1 MANLKISQVE
11 KTTNMDADAYVLVV
25 QNGKNYR
32 MSIKEAIAAN
42 VDIKD
47 VDLSNYYTKEETTT
61 IVNNAIEDIDVDL
74 SNYYTKEETTNIIN
88 DSIEDFEIVSEDGN
102 VTTITEVVNTVET
115 QTEQIGK
122 LENIVENINKDVA
135 TEEDAE
141 VTFDNIFT
149 Y

>member
-11 KTTNMDADAYVLVV
+11 KTTDMDADAYVLVV

-47 VDLSNYYTKEETTT
+47 VDLSNYYTKEET
-61 IVNNAIEDIDVDL
+61 A
-74 SNYYTKEETTNIIN
+74 NIIN
-88 DSIEDFEIVSEDGN
+88 DSIEDYEIVSEGGN
-102 VTTITEVVNTVET
+102 VTTITEVVNNVET
-115 QTEQIGK
+115 QSEKIIE
-122 LENIVENINKDVA
+122 LENTVQNINEAIA
-135 TEEDAE
+135 TKEDADA
-141 VTFDNIFT
+141 TFGDIFI

>member
-11 KTTNMDADAYVLVV
+11 KTQDTSTDAYVLVV

-47 VDLSNYYTKEETTT
+47 VDLSNYYTKEET
-61 IVNNAIEDIDVDL
+61 V
-74 SNYYTKEETTNIIN
+74 NIIN
-88 DSIEDFEIVSEDGN
+88 DSIEDFEIVSEGGN
-102 VTTITEVVNTVET
+102 TTTITEVVNNVET
-115 QTEQIGK
+115 QSEKIVE
-122 LENIVENINKDVA
+122 LENTTESQSEKIIQLENTLQNINEAIA
-135 TEEDAE
+135 TKEDADA
-141 VTFDNIFT
+141 TFGDIFI

>member
-42 VDIKD
+42 VDLGD
-47 VDLSNYYTKEETTT
+47 VDLSNYYTKEET
-61 IVNNAIEDIDVDL
+61 V
-74 SNYYTKEETTNIIN
+74 NIIN
-88 DSIEDFEIVSEDGN
+88 DSIEDFEVVSAGGN
-102 VTTITEVVNTVET
+102 TTTITEVVNTVET
-115 QTEQIGK
+115 QSDKIIELTTAAETHAEKIDK
-122 LENIVENINKDVA
+122 LENIVQNINKDVA
-135 TEEDAE
+135 VEEDADA
-141 VTFDNIFT
+141 TFDGIFT

>member
-11 KTTNMDADAYVLVV
+11 KTQDMSTDAYVLVV

-47 VDLSNYYTKEETTT
+47 VDLSNYYTKEET
-61 IVNNAIEDIDVDL
+61 A
-74 SNYYTKEETTNIIN
+74 NIIN
-88 DSIEDFEIVSEDGN
+88 DSIKDYEIVSEGGN
-102 VTTITEVVNTVET
+102 VTTITEVVNNVET
-115 QTEQIGK
+115 QAEQIAK
-122 LENIVENINKDVA
+122 LENTVQNINEAIA
-135 TEEDAE
+135 TEEDANA
-141 VTFDNIFT
+141 TFDDIFT

>member
-11 KTTNMDADAYVLVV
+11 KTQDMSTDAYVLVV

-47 VDLSNYYTKEETTT
+47 VDLSNYYTKEET
-61 IVNNAIEDIDVDL
+61 A
-74 SNYYTKEETTNIIN
+74 NIIN
-88 DSIEDFEIVSEDGN
+88 DSIEDYEIVSEGGN
-102 VTTITEVVNTVET
+102 TTTITEVVNNVET
-115 QTEQIGK
+115 QAEQIAK
-122 LENIVENINKDVA
+122 LENTVQNINEAIA
-135 TEEDAE
+135 TEEDANA
-141 VTFDNIFT
+141 TFDDIFT

>member
-42 VDIKD
+42 VDLGD
-47 VDLSNYYTKEETTT
+47 VDLSNYYTKEET
-61 IVNNAIEDIDVDL
+61 V
-74 SNYYTKEETTNIIN
+74 NIIN
-88 DSIEDFEIVSEDGN
+88 DSIEDFEVVSEGGN

-115 QTEQIGK
+115 QSDKIDK
-122 LENIVENINKDVA
+122 LENIVQNINKDVA
-135 TEEDAE
+135 VEEDADA
-141 VTFDNIFT
+141 TFDSIFT

>member
-42 VDIKD
+42 VDLGD
-47 VDLSNYYTKEETTT
+47 VDLSNYYTKEET
-61 IVNNAIEDIDVDL
+61 V
-74 SNYYTKEETTNIIN
+74 NIIN
-88 DSIEDFEIVSEDGN
+88 DSIEDFEVVSEGGN
-102 VTTITEVVNTVET
+102 RTTITEVVNTVET
-115 QTEQIGK
+115 QSDKIIELTTTAETHAEQIDK
-122 LENIVENINKDVA
+122 LENIVQNIHKDVA
-135 TEEDAE
+135 VEEDADA
-141 VTFDNIFT
+141 TFDGIFT

>member
-11 KTTNMDADAYVLVV
+11 KTTNMDADAYILVV

-47 VDLSNYYTKEETTT
+47 VDLSNYYTKEET
-61 IVNNAIEDIDVDL
+61 V
-74 SNYYTKEETTNIIN
+74 NIIN
-88 DSIEDFEIVSEDGN
+88 DSIEDFEVVSEGGN

-115 QTEQIGK
+115 QSDKIVELTTTTETHAEQIDK
-122 LENIVENINKDVA
+122 LENIVQNINKTV
-135 TEEDAE
+135 
-141 VTFDNIFT
+141 

>member
-11 KTTNMDADAYVLVV
+11 KTTNMDADAYLLVV

-47 VDLSNYYTKEETTT
+47 V
-61 IVNNAIEDIDVDL
+61 
-74 SNYYTKEETTNIIN
+74 
-88 DSIEDFEIVSEDGN
+88 
-102 VTTITEVVNTVET
+102 VNTVET
-115 QTEQIGK
+115 QSDKIVELTTTTETHAEQIDK
-122 LENIVENINKDVA
+122 LENIVQNINKDVA
-135 TEEDAE
+135 VEEDADA
-141 VTFDNIFT
+141 TFYGIFT

>member
-42 VDIKD
+42 VDLGD
-47 VDLSNYYTKEETTT
+47 VELSNYYTKEET
-61 IVNNAIEDIDVDL
+61 V
-74 SNYYTKEETTNIIN
+74 NIIN
-88 DSIEDFEIVSEDGN
+88 DSIEDFEVVSEGGN

-115 QTEQIGK
+115 QSDKIIELTTTAETHAEQIDK
-122 LENIVENINKDVA
+122 LENIVQNINKDVA
-135 TEEDAE
+135 VEEDADA
-141 VTFDNIFT
+141 TFDGIFT

>member
-11 KTTNMDADAYVLVV
+11 KTQDMDTDAYVLVV

-42 VDIKD
+42 VDIDD
-47 VDLSNYYTKEETTT
+47 VDLSNYYTKSETTT
-61 IVNNAIEDIDVDL
+61 IINNAIED
-74 SNYYTKEETTNIIN
+74 
-88 DSIEDFEIVSEDGN
+88 FEVVSDEGK

-115 QTEQIGK
+115 QTEKIVELEATAESQTEQIIQ
-122 LENIVENINKDVA
+122 LENIVQNINKDIA

-141 VTFDNIFT
+141 ATFDNIFV

>member
-11 KTTNMDADAYVLVV
+11 KTTNMDADAYILVV

-42 VDIKD
+42 VDLGD
-47 VDLSNYYTKEETTT
+47 VDLSNYYTKEET
-61 IVNNAIEDIDVDL
+61 V
-74 SNYYTKEETTNIIN
+74 NIIN
-88 DSIEDFEIVSEDGN
+88 DSIEDFEVVSEGGN

-115 QTEQIGK
+115 QSDKIVELTTTTETHTEQIDK
-122 LENIVENINKDVA
+122 LENIVQNINKDVA
-135 TEEDAE
+135 VEEDADA
-141 VTFDNIFT
+141 TFDNIFT

>member
-42 VDIKD
+42 VDLGD
-47 VDLSNYYTKEETTT
+47 VDLSNYYTKEET
-61 IVNNAIEDIDVDL
+61 V
-74 SNYYTKEETTNIIN
+74 NIIN
-88 DSIEDFEIVSEDGN
+88 DSIEDFEVVSEGGN

-115 QTEQIGK
+115 QSDKIDN
-122 LENIVENINKDVA
+122 LENIVQNINKDVA
-135 TEEDAE
+135 VEEDANA
-141 VTFDNIFT
+141 TFDGIFT

>member
-11 KTTNMDADAYVLVV
+11 KTQDMSTDAYVLVV

-47 VDLSNYYTKEETTT
+47 VDLSNYYTKEET
-61 IVNNAIEDIDVDL
+61 A
-74 SNYYTKEETTNIIN
+74 NIIN
-88 DSIEDFEIVSEDGN
+88 DSIEDYEIVSEGGN

-115 QTEQIGK
+115 QSDKIVELTTTAETHAEQIDK
-122 LENIVENINKDVA
+122 LENIVQNINKDVA
-135 TEEDAE
+135 VEEDADA
-141 VTFDNIFT
+141 TFDSIFT

>member
-11 KTTNMDADAYVLVV
+11 KTTNMDTDAYVLVV

-47 VDLSNYYTKEETTT
+47 VDLSNYYTKEET
-61 IVNNAIEDIDVDL
+61 A
-74 SNYYTKEETTNIIN
+74 NIIN
-88 DSIEDFEIVSEDGN
+88 DSIEDYEIVSEGGN
-102 VTTITEVVNTVET
+102 VTTITGVVNTVES
-115 QTEQIGK
+115 QSEQLIQ
-122 LENIVENINKDVA
+122 LENIVQNINKDIA
-135 TEEDAE
+135 TEEDAN
-141 VTFDNIFT
+141 TSFGDIFT

>member
-11 KTTNMDADAYVLVV
+11 KTTNMDADAYILVV

-47 VDLSNYYTKEETTT
+47 V
-61 IVNNAIEDIDVDL
+61 
-74 SNYYTKEETTNIIN
+74 
-88 DSIEDFEIVSEDGN
+88 
-102 VTTITEVVNTVET
+102 VNTVET
-115 QTEQIGK
+115 QSDKIVELTTTTETHAEQIDK
-122 LENIVENINKDVA
+122 LENIVQNINKDVA
-135 TEEDAE
+135 VEEDADA
-141 VTFDNIFT
+141 TFDNIFT

>member
-42 VDIKD
+42 IDLGD
-47 VDLSNYYTKEETTT
+47 VDLSNYYTKEET
-61 IVNNAIEDIDVDL
+61 A
-74 SNYYTKEETTNIIN
+74 NIIN
-88 DSIEDFEIVSEDGN
+88 SSIEDFTVVSEGGN
-102 VTTITEVVNTVET
+102 PTTITEVVNTVET
-115 QTEQIGK
+115 QAEQIDN
-122 LENIVENINKDVA
+122 LQNIVENINRDVA
-135 TEEDAE
+135 IEEDANA
-141 VTFDNIFT
+141 TFDDIFT

>member
-11 KTTNMDADAYVLVV
+11 KTQDMDTDAYVLVV

-42 VDIKD
+42 VDIDD
-47 VDLSNYYTKEETTT
+47 VDLSNYYTKSETTT
-61 IVNNAIEDIDVDL
+61 IINDAIEDFKV
-74 SNYYTKEETTNIIN
+74 
-88 DSIEDFEIVSEDGN
+88 VSDEGN

-115 QTEQIGK
+115 QTEKIVELETTTESQAEQIIQ
-122 LENIVENINKDVA
+122 LENIVQNINKDVA

-141 VTFDNIFT
+141 AAFDDIFS

>member
-42 VDIKD
+42 VDLGD
-47 VDLSNYYTKEETTT
+47 VDLSNYYTKEET
-61 IVNNAIEDIDVDL
+61 V
-74 SNYYTKEETTNIIN
+74 NIIN
-88 DSIEDFEIVSEDGN
+88 DSIEDFEVVSESGKG
-102 VTTITEVVNTVET
+102 TTITEVVNTVET
-115 QTEQIGK
+115 HAEQIDK
-122 LENIVENINKDVA
+122 LENIVQNINKDVA
-135 TEEDAE
+135 VEEDANA
-141 VTFDNIFT
+141 TFDGIFT

>member
-11 KTTNMDADAYVLVV
+11 KTTNMDADAYILVV

-47 VDLSNYYTKEETTT
+47 V
-61 IVNNAIEDIDVDL
+61 I
-74 SNYYTKEETTNIIN
+74 
-88 DSIEDFEIVSEDGN
+88 
-102 VTTITEVVNTVET
+102 NTVET
-115 QTEQIGK
+115 QSDKIVELTTTTETHAEQIDK
-122 LENIVENINKDVA
+122 LENIVQNINKDVA
-135 TEEDAE
+135 VEEDADA
-141 VTFDNIFT
+141 TFDGIFT

>member
-11 KTTNMDADAYVLVV
+11 KTTNMDADAYILVV

-47 VDLSNYYTKEETTT
+47 V
-61 IVNNAIEDIDVDL
+61 
-74 SNYYTKEETTNIIN
+74 
-88 DSIEDFEIVSEDGN
+88 
-102 VTTITEVVNTVET
+102 VNTVET
-115 QTEQIGK
+115 QSNKIVELTTTTETHAEQIDK
-122 LENIVENINKDVA
+122 LENIVQNINKDVA
-135 TEEDAE
+135 VEEDADA
-141 VTFDNIFT
+141 TFDGIFT

>member
-11 KTTNMDADAYVLVV
+11 KTQDMDTDAYVLVV

-42 VDIKD
+42 VDIDD
-47 VDLSNYYTKEETTT
+47 VDLSNYYTKSETTT
-61 IVNNAIEDIDVDL
+61 IINDAIEDFKV
-74 SNYYTKEETTNIIN
+74 
-88 DSIEDFEIVSEDGN
+88 VSDEGN

-115 QTEQIGK
+115 QTEKIVELETTTEYQAEQIIQ
-122 LENIVENINKDVA
+122 LENIVQNINKDVA

-141 VTFDNIFT
+141 ASFDDIFS

>member
-42 VDIKD
+42 VDLGD
-47 VDLSNYYTKEETTT
+47 VDLSNYYTKEET
-61 IVNNAIEDIDVDL
+61 V
-74 SNYYTKEETTNIIN
+74 NIIN
-88 DSIEDFEIVSEDGN
+88 DSIEDFEVVSEDGHG
-102 VTTITEVVNTVET
+102 TTITEVVNTVET
-115 QTEQIGK
+115 HTEQIDK
-122 LENIVENINKDVA
+122 LENIVQNIHKDVA
-135 TEEDAE
+135 VEEDADA
-141 VTFDNIFT
+141 TFDGIFT

>member
-42 VDIKD
+42 VDLGD
-47 VDLSNYYTKEETTT
+47 VDLSNYYTKEET
-61 IVNNAIEDIDVDL
+61 V
-74 SNYYTKEETTNIIN
+74 NIIN
-88 DSIEDFEIVSEDGN
+88 DSIEDFEVVSEGGN
-102 VTTITEVVNTVET
+102 RTTITEVVNTVET
-115 QTEQIGK
+115 QSDKIDK
-122 LENIVENINKDVA
+122 LENIVQNINKDVA
-135 TEEDAE
+135 VEEDANA
-141 VTFDNIFT
+141 TFDNIFT

>member
-11 KTTNMDADAYVLVV
+11 KTTNMDADAYILVV

-47 VDLSNYYTKEETTT
+47 V
-61 IVNNAIEDIDVDL
+61 
-74 SNYYTKEETTNIIN
+74 
-88 DSIEDFEIVSEDGN
+88 
-102 VTTITEVVNTVET
+102 VNTVET
-115 QTEQIGK
+115 QSDKIVELTTTTETHAEQIDK
-122 LENIVENINKDVA
+122 LENIVQNINKDVA
-135 TEEDAE
+135 VEEDANA
-141 VTFDNIFT
+141 TFDGIFT

>member
-11 KTTNMDADAYVLVV
+11 KTQDMDTDAYVLVV

-42 VDIKD
+42 VDIDD
-47 VDLSNYYTKEETTT
+47 VDLSNYYTKSETTT
-61 IVNNAIEDIDVDL
+61 IINNAIEDFKV
-74 SNYYTKEETTNIIN
+74 
-88 DSIEDFEIVSEDGN
+88 VSDEGN

-115 QTEQIGK
+115 QTEKIVELETTTEAQTEQIIQ
-122 LENIVENINKDVA
+122 LENIVQNINKDVA

-141 VTFDNIFT
+141 ATFDNIFV

>member
-42 VDIKD
+42 VDLGD
-47 VDLSNYYTKEETTT
+47 VDLSNYYTKEET
-61 IVNNAIEDIDVDL
+61 V
-74 SNYYTKEETTNIIN
+74 NIIN
-88 DSIEDFEIVSEDGN
+88 DSIEDFEVVSAGGN
-102 VTTITEVVNTVET
+102 TTTITEVVNTVET
-115 QTEQIGK
+115 QSDKIDK
-122 LENIVENINKDVA
+122 LENIVQNINKDVA
-135 TEEDAE
+135 VEEDADA
-141 VTFDNIFT
+141 TFDGIFV

>member
-42 VDIKD
+42 VDLGD
-47 VDLSNYYTKEETTT
+47 VDLSNYYTKEET
-61 IVNNAIEDIDVDL
+61 V
-74 SNYYTKEETTNIIN
+74 NIIN
-88 DSIEDFEIVSEDGN
+88 DSIEDFEVVSAGGN
-102 VTTITEVVNTVET
+102 VTTITGVVNTVET
-115 QTEQIGK
+115 QSDKIDK
-122 LENIVENINKDVA
+122 LENIVQNINKDVA
-135 TEEDAE
+135 VEEDADA
-141 VTFDNIFT
+141 TFDGIFT

>member
-42 VDIKD
+42 VDLGD
-47 VDLSNYYTKEETTT
+47 VDLSNYYTKEET
-61 IVNNAIEDIDVDL
+61 V
-74 SNYYTKEETTNIIN
+74 NIIN
-88 DSIEDFEIVSEDGN
+88 DSIEDFEVVSEGGIS
-102 VTTITEVVNTVET
+102 TTITDVVNTVET
-115 QTEQIGK
+115 HAEQIDK
-122 LENIVENINKDVA
+122 LENIVQNIHKDVA
-135 TEEDAE
+135 VEEDADA
-141 VTFDNIFT
+141 TFDGIFT

>member
-42 VDIKD
+42 VD
-47 VDLSNYYTKEETTT
+47 LG
-61 IVNNAIEDIDVDL
+61 DVDL

-88 DSIEDFEIVSEDGN
+88 DSIEDYEIVSEGGN

-115 QTEQIGK
+115 QSDKIVELTTTAETHAEQIDK
-122 LENIVENINKDVA
+122 LENIVQNINKDVA
-135 TEEDAE
+135 VEEDADA
-141 VTFDNIFT
+141 TFDNIFT

>member
-42 VDIKD
+42 VDLGD
-47 VDLSNYYTKEETTT
+47 VDLSNYYTKEET
-61 IVNNAIEDIDVDL
+61 V
-74 SNYYTKEETTNIIN
+74 NIIN
-88 DSIEDFEIVSEDGN
+88 DSIEDFEVVSEGGN

-115 QTEQIGK
+115 QSDKIVELTTTAETHAEQIDK
-122 LENIVENINKDVA
+122 LENIVQNINKDVA
-135 TEEDAE
+135 VEEDADA
-141 VTFDNIFT
+141 TFDNIFT

>member
-42 VDIKD
+42 VDLGD
-47 VDLSNYYTKEETTT
+47 VELSNYYTKEET
-61 IVNNAIEDIDVDL
+61 V
-74 SNYYTKEETTNIIN
+74 NIIN
-88 DSIEDFEIVSEDGN
+88 DSIEDFEVVSEGGN
-102 VTTITEVVNTVET
+102 RTTITEVVNTVET
-115 QTEQIGK
+115 QSDKIDK
-122 LENIVENINKDVA
+122 LENIVQNIHKDVA
-135 TEEDAE
+135 VEEDADA
-141 VTFDNIFT
+141 TFAGIFT

>member
-11 KTTNMDADAYVLVV
+11 KTQDTSTDAYVLVV

-47 VDLSNYYTKEETTT
+47 V
-61 IVNNAIEDIDVDL
+61 
-74 SNYYTKEETTNIIN
+74 
-88 DSIEDFEIVSEDGN
+88 
-102 VTTITEVVNTVET
+102 VNTVET
-115 QTEQIGK
+115 QSDKIVELTTTTETHAEQIDK
-122 LENIVENINKDVA
+122 LENIVQNINKDVA
-135 TEEDAE
+135 VEEDADA
-141 VTFDNIFT
+141 TFDNIFT

>member
-11 KTTNMDADAYVLVV
+11 KTTNMDTDAYVLVV

-47 VDLSNYYTKEETTT
+47 V
-61 IVNNAIEDIDVDL
+61 
-74 SNYYTKEETTNIIN
+74 
-88 DSIEDFEIVSEDGN
+88 
-102 VTTITEVVNTVET
+102 VNTVET
-115 QTEQIGK
+115 QSDKIVELTTTTEMHAEQIDK
-122 LENIVENINKDVA
+122 LENIVQNINKDVA
-135 TEEDAE
+135 VEEDADA
-141 VTFDNIFT
+141 TFDNIFT